1 VLDGITDAELVL
13 DGITD
18 AELAPVAFAVAELVA
33 AAVVDGL
40 VSSSLWYCVVHRS
53 SE

>member
-1 VLDGITDAELVL
+1 VL

-18 AELAPVAFAVAELVA
+18 AELAPVELAVVEPFE

-40 VSSSLWYCVVHRS
+40 STLSLWYCVVHRS
-53 SE
+53 SG